1 MLFVRGSQVFI
12 SLQYL
17 VSNLNPA
24 VFQVDSGMA
33 VLTLYAAKNPLKA
46 KIVGEEPTAKYY
58 DCSELFDK
66 VLIAHLVTGRL
77 YIGFTV
83 FHIHLGATYVVTVMV
98 GGLCGNCSRG
108 WSWCNG

>member
-24 VFQVDSGMA
+24 VFLVDSGMA
-33 VLTLYAAKNPLKA
+33 VNTIYTAKNLLKA
-46 KIVGEEPTAKYY
+46 KNVGDKPTAKYY

-66 VLIAHLVTGRL
+66 VLIAHLVTGSL
-77 YIGFTV
+77 YIMLHNF
-83 FHIHLGATYVVTVMV
+83 LYQ
-98 GGLCGNCSRG
+98 LSSN
-108 WSWCNG
+108 

>member
-33 VLTLYAAKNPLKA
+33 VNTIYAAKNLLKA
-46 KIVGEEPTAKYY
+46 KNVGDKPTAKYY

-66 VLIAHLVTGRL
+66 VLIAHLVTGSL
-77 YIGFTV
+77 YIRFTV
-83 FHIHLGATYVVTVMV
+83 FHITLAATNVVTVK
-98 GGLCGNCSRG
+98 GGGRG
-108 WSWCNG
+108 AMGRAWIFQTT

>member
-1 MLFVRGSQVFI
+1 MFFARGSQIFI

-33 VLTLYAAKNPLKA
+33 VNTIYAAKNLLKA
-46 KIVGEEPTAKYY
+46 KNVGDKPTAKYY

-66 VLIAHLVTGRL
+66 VLIAHLVTGSL
-77 YIGFTV
+77 YIRFTV
-83 FHIHLGATYVVTVMV
+83 FHITLAATNVVTVK
-98 GGLCGNCSRG
+98 GGGRG
-108 WSWCNG
+108 AMGRAWIFQTT